1 MNVTTPLE
9 GQRVS
14 YVGDT
19 DNGLSVGDRG
29 KVVSSDGNASH
40 VLWMTGA
47 KAGEIV
53 LHDHFDLVVSSNLPT
68 DNFDSGLVSF
78 SVRQTFER
86 YGSVGLLNALNEE
99 GHLATFTDIAE
110 DAVTMVASRIRQDPS
125 FQEVLG
131 HLEPEEGD
139 DVVVLA
145 ASVLLRDAFG
155 FGEEED

>member
-1 MNVTTPLE
+1 MTTPLE

-14 YVGDT
+14 FVGDT
-19 DNGLSVGDRG
+19 DNGIAVGDRG
-29 KVVSSDGNASH
+29 KVVSAETGASH

-47 KAGEIV
+47 RAGEIL

-78 SVRQTFER
+78 SVRQTFDR

-99 GHLATFTDIAE
+99 GHLATFTEIAE
-110 DAVTMVASRIRQDPS
+110 EAVTMVASRIRQDPS
-125 FQEVLG
+125 FQEVLA
-131 HLEPEEGD
+131 HLDPEEGD
-139 DVVVLA
+139 DVVILA

-155 FGEEED
+155 IEED